1 MELEAVVLFVQVGV
15 RLVGLMV
22 TAFIGLESGS
32 RGENVPLSAGVD
44 WPFELI
50 TVAVPSSPGAAVHA
64 LLLVV
69 DENVVTLQPVL
80 QSPVHRIVSP
90 AGCSPLLSFSLAAE
104 SSVHSPA
111 VGLGLLIVVASLASE
126 HRL

>member
-1 MELEAVVLFVQVGV
+1 MPPMELEAVVLFVQVGV

-69 DENVVTLQPVL
+69 DENVVTLQPV
-80 QSPVHRIVSP
+80 PRT
-90 AGCSPLLSFSLAAE
+90 
-104 SSVHSPA
+104 
-111 VGLGLLIVVASLASE
+111 
-126 HRL
+126 